1 MAISNLFRSPYLHL
15 SNETYA
21 KKFLVKTMIRN
32 MTFSEKRQL
41 IWLMQ
46 EALAALENE
55 EEKIVFSQLPI
66 FALRERV
73 YRVVLLSGYVVKDYA
88 ITIK

>member
-1 MAISNLFRSPYLHL
+1 MGTLNLFLSPYLYL
-15 SNETYA
+15 SSDAYA
-21 KKFLVKTMIRN
+21 KKFLVRTMIRN

-46 EALAALENE
+46 EALAAMENE
-55 EEKIVFSQLPI
+55 EEKIVFSQLPM
-66 FALRERV
+66 FVLRERV